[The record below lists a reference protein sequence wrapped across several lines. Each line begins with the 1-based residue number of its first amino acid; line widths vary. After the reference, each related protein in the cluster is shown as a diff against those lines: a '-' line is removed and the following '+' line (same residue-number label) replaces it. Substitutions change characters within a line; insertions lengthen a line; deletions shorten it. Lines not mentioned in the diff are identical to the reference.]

1 VITTAYHLVLAEWT
15 KIRTIR
21 STLWSLLVMGVV
33 AIGLASLSTA
43 LFGGRWAEL
52 SPGDRAHLVADPVG
66 LVFQPAAS
74 FAQIAICVLG
84 VLSIGSEYTTGLIQA
99 SALAVPRR
107 VGFVASKTLV
117 FGGLIF
123 VFAEL
128 VAVPVLLIGRMILLP
143 HVTIG
148 LGDGAVIRATL
159 GFGAYLAEVGLF
171 AMAIGTMIRNLAGA
185 ITLALGIYVV
195 LPNAAT
201 LVSGGLGDRIE
212 AYLPGGEGAQAITS
226 SAADPSAILTPLRGL
241 TLMTAWA
248 LVLLCAATVLLR
260 VRDIPEVGA
269 AV

>member
-1 VITTAYHLVLAEWT
+1 MTGSAATLEFCGLTQRFGDKTAVD
-15 KIRTIR
+15 R
-21 STLWSLLVMGVV
+21 
-33 AIGLASLSTA
+33 LSFTV
-43 LFGGRWAEL
+43 E
-52 SPGDRAHLVADPVG
+52 PGQV
-66 LVFQPAAS
+66 
-74 FAQIAICVLG
+74 
-84 VLSIGSEYTTGLIQA
+84 TG
-99 SALAVPRR
+99 
-107 VGFVASKTLV
+107 
-117 FGGLIF
+117 
-123 VFAEL
+123 
-128 VAVPVLLIGRMILLP
+128 LLIGRMILVP
-143 HVTIG
+143 HVTID

-159 GFGAYLAEVGLF
+159 GFGVYLAEIGLF

-201 LVSGGLGDRIE
+201 LVSGDLGDRIE